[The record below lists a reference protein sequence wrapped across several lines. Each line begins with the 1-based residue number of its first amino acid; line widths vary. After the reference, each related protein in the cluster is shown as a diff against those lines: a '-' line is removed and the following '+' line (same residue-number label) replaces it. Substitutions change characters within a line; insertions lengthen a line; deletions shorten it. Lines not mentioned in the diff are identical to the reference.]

1 MRNLFLLL
9 ALIVAGVQSS
19 WAQAFVKTYQYN
31 NFTFDLY
38 SDALYFSVAVLKE
51 INGQET
57 DVTVPAY
64 IENEGRTYYVRCG
77 EGTITNNYVKTL
89 IFNGSYDFNY
99 HMGTSS
105 SNVYMSSGLSCSQ
118 LTNITFNTVTFYYG
132 GISYLLNLNCPLL
145 TDISFIGNV
154 PTFPEFESY
163 GISFPPYWSKI
174 CSARGENVTA
184 HVKNWTQAEC
194 DQNHQNAYVWKD
206 FAAVVPYSET
216 PQTVNVNA
224 SVSDGGALQISGQS
238 ALTNGSQTYEVEKGS
253 DLTFYAYPSSTNC
266 QVAHVYVNGTD
277 VIGQITTQSDG
288 KLKYTITNLQENV
301 TISVVG
307 ASYTN
312 QTFVRLGGNGT
323 ASFTTKH
330 EGQTKSYNIPANGV
344 VTAPLY
350 EFDSGGFIRF
360 VVTTSGEETVEIFR
374 NGINVTSIFE
384 KSGTTY
390 TFETD
395 DWEAN
400 DLWFA
405 FVENVLDEAIWTI
418 KYTDQRQFITFKD
431 AAVKTICLANW
442 DTNGDGKLTMAE
454 AAAVTSLNAN
464 GSSSSVFYNNTEI
477 TSFTELQYFTGL
489 TSLKSAFYGC
499 SALEEVVVPNGVTN
513 LNSAF
518 GECLALKTV
527 VVPETVTNIE
537 RAFGLVINSE
547 NISSLEHVILP
558 SGLETIGQYAFVK
571 SGLKS
576 IDIPENVTTIGTY
589 AFHSCVNLKTLY
601 IPSSVTSIKGFIPDM
616 GNSLSFHNCTGLESI
631 AVDAQNNNY
640 KSPNGCNAIIEK
652 SSNKLI
658 LGCRNTVIPDG
669 VVRLGGYSFYKQPIT
684 SVVIPESV
692 TAIEASC
699 FYNCADLAMV
709 ECKSETPPSI
719 ASTSF
724 SGISADAV
732 LKVPSG
738 CTEAYKAAGWK
749 TQDED
754 GVFKQIVEAEK
765 SVTWNITQGGG
776 MAGTQ
781 VIITRNGE
789 EEESTLSSAFTA
801 VKINNVGVEKVT
813 LKVPVGHVEQVTKY
827 RVRLLSYDENQDA
840 ALRNY
845 LRQKFNMSS
854 TRIALLLQTLGY
866 IPTYFD
872 TEEEALV
879 IVGELATFNATSNIV
894 SSLINQAVS
903 DNVPIKVIY
912 NGVDITSQMTFGDPL
927 YAIYE
932 VPIANLLNSAWEV
945 SFDTSHRQTFVRSGG
960 MLTTD
965 IQYAIYNHEL
975 TVEIPNGIVTTVDL
989 PPYSDTSENLQ
1000 LNIRVADG
1008 ESFKVLRNGIDVTYV
1023 FDYDEEEGYRNYFH
1037 NGGNISDEM
1046 SIQNWGFNT
1055 RDAAVWEIVY
1065 KSVEEQM
1072 KTLRVS
1078 NTDQMEIVYERNYTD
1093 GTTIPEYF
1101 KNPET
1106 GEIAEY
1112 RELFF
1117 DDSDRENTS
1126 SIYLKVPIPESQP
1139 IRVLCNGEDVTYS
1152 KHDEWINEN
1161 WVTYIASMTQDQTW
1175 DISYDTS
1182 HKQTFIVKGGL
1193 YPEVNYEY
1201 KTGDIFKGVQVGGIT
1216 EVCLPDYNPDYDNT
1230 YADFTIGTLP
1240 NESFTA
1246 LRNGVDVTDKFTK
1259 EVVSDNLWRYTFN
1272 FDNSDVAAALGVDL
1286 RDPAVWQI
1294 TIGDTASYDLNN
1306 DNKVDISDVTKLVNK
1321 VLNR

>member
-1 MRNLFLLL
+1 MGNIRKLFLLL
-9 ALIVAGVQSS
+9 CLITAGVQSS
-19 WAQAFVKTYQYN
+19 WAYYVNRGTFDFQ
-31 NFTFDLY
+31 NFTFILY
-38 SDALYFSVAVLKE
+38 EDNAGIRHIAALKA
-51 INGQET
+51 INGT
-57 DVTVPAY
+57 A
-64 IENEGRTYYVRCG
+64 ENVVLPSYVENGGKKYYVTCG
-77 EGTITNNYVKTL
+77 SGDQSNSFRISNDYVKTL
-89 IFNGSYDFNY
+89 TFQEDFTFYTSLDLSSSFVYLRCYLSCPQLTTIVFEGAVSYMNIDIG
-99 HMGTSS
+99 GTSPH
-105 SNVYMSSGLSCSQ
+105 
-118 LTNITFNTVTFYYG
+118 
-132 GISYLLNLNCPLL
+132 LLCANL
-145 TDISFIGNV
+145 TDIYFNGTPPTLENSWSNYCIAPAGNITV
-154 PTFPEFESY
+154 HVA
-163 GISFPPYWSKI
+163 GW
-174 CSARGENVTA
+174 TA
-184 HVKNWTQAEC
+184 AQCQDKH
-194 DQNHQNAYVWKD
+194 DNALVWCD

-216 PQTVNVNA
+216 ETVNVNA

-253 DLTFYAYPSSTNC
+253 DLAFYAYPSSANC

-277 VIGQITTQSDG
+277 VIGQMTPQSDG
-288 KLKYTITNLQENV
+288 KLKYTITNLQDNV

-732 LKVPSG
+732 LKVPHG

-749 TQDED
+749 AQDED
-754 GVFKQIVEAEK
+754 GVFKQIVEDGPELGPDLKVTLAIGGGCKYYIGMTYNGNFSERGGEGGEILSIEPFKKEK
-765 SVTWNITQGGG
+765 IGDNFYLKLIPHPGRYIAGVKANSVTLSKLESHGDTAIYDLSHLKTLTDSVVISAICKDRADYTKRIVRIKTKGVGENFGVCLVRDLTHSELVCQFGPSDLPLDRTDTLDVNTQYQIQFAGARNINLKRVT
-776 MAGTQ
+776 
-781 VIITRNGE
+781 INGE
-789 EEESTLSSAFTA
+789 E
-801 VKINNVGVEKVT
+801 VEVTGDVTKVT
-813 LKVPVGHVEQVTKY
+813 PKRTLQ
-827 RVRLLSYDENQDA
+827 SFDENIIIEFEGAD
-840 ALRNY
+840 
-845 LRQKFNMSS
+845 
-854 TRIALLLQTLGY
+854 
-866 IPTYFD
+866 
-872 TEEEALV
+872 
-879 IVGELATFNATSNIV
+879 
-894 SSLINQAVS
+894 
-903 DNVPIKVIY
+903 
-912 NGVDITSQMTFGDPL
+912 
-927 YAIYE
+927 
-932 VPIANLLNSAWEV
+932 
-945 SFDTSHRQTFVRSGG
+945 
-960 MLTTD
+960 
-965 IQYAIYNHEL
+965 
-975 TVEIPNGIVTTVDL
+975 DL
-989 PPYSDTSENLQ
+989 ERY
-1000 LNIRVADG
+1000 
-1008 ESFKVLRNGIDVTYV
+1008 DVN
-1023 FDYDEEEGYRNYFH
+1023 R
-1037 NGGNISDEM
+1037 
-1046 SIQNWGFNT
+1046 
-1055 RDAAVWEIVY
+1055 
-1065 KSVEEQM
+1065 
-1072 KTLRVS
+1072 
-1078 NTDQMEIVYERNYTD
+1078 
-1093 GTTIPEYF
+1093 
-1101 KNPET
+1101 
-1106 GEIAEY
+1106 
-1112 RELFF
+1112 
-1117 DDSDRENTS
+1117 
-1126 SIYLKVPIPESQP
+1126 
-1139 IRVLCNGEDVTYS
+1139 
-1152 KHDEWINEN
+1152 
-1161 WVTYIASMTQDQTW
+1161 
-1175 DISYDTS
+1175 
-1182 HKQTFIVKGGL
+1182 
-1193 YPEVNYEY
+1193 
-1201 KTGDIFKGVQVGGIT
+1201 
-1216 EVCLPDYNPDYDNT
+1216 
-1230 YADFTIGTLP
+1230 
-1240 NESFTA
+1240 
-1246 LRNGVDVTDKFTK
+1246 
-1259 EVVSDNLWRYTFN
+1259 
-1272 FDNSDVAAALGVDL
+1272 
-1286 RDPAVWQI
+1286 
-1294 TIGDTASYDLNN
+1294 

>member
-1 MRNLFLLL
+1 MGNMRKLFLLL
-9 ALIVAGVQSS
+9 CLIIAGVQSA
-19 WAQAFVKTYQYN
+19 WAQTFVKTYQYN
-31 NFTFDLY
+31 NLTFDLY

-99 HMGTSS
+99 HMGTNS

-154 PTFPEFESY
+154 PTFPEFELY
-163 GISFPPYWSKI
+163 GTSFPPYWSKI

-253 DLTFYAYPSSTNC
+253 DFTFYAYPSSTNC

-277 VIGQITTQSDG
+277 VIGQMTTQSDG
-288 KLKYTITNLQENV
+288 KLKYTITNLQDNV

-732 LKVPSG
+732 LKVPHG

-754 GVFKQIVEAEK
+754 GVFKQIVEDGPELGPDLKVTLAIGGGCKYYIGMTYNGNFSERGGEGGEILSIEPFKKEK
-765 SVTWNITQGGG
+765 IGDNFYLKLIPHPGRYIAGVKANSVTLSKLESHGDTAIYDLSHLKTLTDSVVISAICKDRADYTKRIVRIKTKGVGENFGVCLVRDLTHSELVCQFGPSDLPLDRTDTLDVNTQYQIQFAGARNINLKRVT
-776 MAGTQ
+776 
-781 VIITRNGE
+781 INGE
-789 EEESTLSSAFTA
+789 E
-801 VKINNVGVEKVT
+801 VEVTGDVTKVT
-813 LKVPVGHVEQVTKY
+813 PKRTLQ
-827 RVRLLSYDENQDA
+827 SFDENIIIEFEGAD
-840 ALRNY
+840 
-845 LRQKFNMSS
+845 
-854 TRIALLLQTLGY
+854 
-866 IPTYFD
+866 
-872 TEEEALV
+872 
-879 IVGELATFNATSNIV
+879 
-894 SSLINQAVS
+894 
-903 DNVPIKVIY
+903 
-912 NGVDITSQMTFGDPL
+912 
-927 YAIYE
+927 
-932 VPIANLLNSAWEV
+932 
-945 SFDTSHRQTFVRSGG
+945 
-960 MLTTD
+960 
-965 IQYAIYNHEL
+965 
-975 TVEIPNGIVTTVDL
+975 DL
-989 PPYSDTSENLQ
+989 ERY
-1000 LNIRVADG
+1000 
-1008 ESFKVLRNGIDVTYV
+1008 DVN
-1023 FDYDEEEGYRNYFH
+1023 R
-1037 NGGNISDEM
+1037 
-1046 SIQNWGFNT
+1046 
-1055 RDAAVWEIVY
+1055 
-1065 KSVEEQM
+1065 
-1072 KTLRVS
+1072 
-1078 NTDQMEIVYERNYTD
+1078 
-1093 GTTIPEYF
+1093 
-1101 KNPET
+1101 
-1106 GEIAEY
+1106 
-1112 RELFF
+1112 
-1117 DDSDRENTS
+1117 
-1126 SIYLKVPIPESQP
+1126 
-1139 IRVLCNGEDVTYS
+1139 
-1152 KHDEWINEN
+1152 
-1161 WVTYIASMTQDQTW
+1161 
-1175 DISYDTS
+1175 
-1182 HKQTFIVKGGL
+1182 
-1193 YPEVNYEY
+1193 
-1201 KTGDIFKGVQVGGIT
+1201 
-1216 EVCLPDYNPDYDNT
+1216 
-1230 YADFTIGTLP
+1230 
-1240 NESFTA
+1240 
-1246 LRNGVDVTDKFTK
+1246 
-1259 EVVSDNLWRYTFN
+1259 
-1272 FDNSDVAAALGVDL
+1272 
-1286 RDPAVWQI
+1286 
-1294 TIGDTASYDLNN
+1294 